1 MCFHSSS
8 RGFSAP
14 EDTIIYRSPNCFMT
28 FGSCLN
34 AFMPWS
40 EPIKLWI
47 SQFEGYRKWI
57 VKNGITNSHCFPTR
71 KNGQPII
78 AVNRGKFIL
87 FGPPVQGPNMRKPHV
102 TGAKES
108 EFSKRHRE
116 YSTRQFSFKSEL
128 EQYEEKIYLKMRS

>member
-1 MCFHSSS
+1 MYFHSSS

-14 EDTIIYRSPNCFMT
+14 EDTIIYRLPNCFMT

-57 VKNGITNSHCFPTR
+57 VKNGITNSFPTR

-78 AVNRGKFIL
+78 AVTREKFIL
-87 FGPPVQGPNMRKPHV
+87 SGPQYKARIYENLTLPGLRSQSLAKDTENTQHV
-102 TGAKES
+102 IFLSNLS
-108 EFSKRHRE
+108 EFKQNE
-116 YSTRQFSFKSEL
+116 K
-128 EQYEEKIYLKMRS
+128 KIYLKMRS